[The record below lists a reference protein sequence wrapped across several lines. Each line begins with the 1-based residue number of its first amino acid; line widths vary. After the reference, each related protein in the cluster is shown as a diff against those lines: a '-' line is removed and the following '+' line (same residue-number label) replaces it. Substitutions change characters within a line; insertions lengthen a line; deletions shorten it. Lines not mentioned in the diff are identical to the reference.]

1 MSVMKSI
8 KINKNGKILIKIYK
22 NELDF
27 NKNLTHFFL
36 PYQTKVQ
43 INFVQIDR
51 QEKQKYKEV
60 KNLKYSLQLYGRKKK
75 KTNKN

>member
-8 KINKNGKILIKIYK
+8 KINKDGKNLIKIYK

-27 NKNLTHFFL
+27 NKNLTYFFL

-51 QEKQKYKEV
+51 GERQKYEEV
-60 KNLKYSLQLYGRKKK
+60 KKLKYSLQLYEKKK
-75 KTNKN
+75 KNSKKN